1 MEVKACVNIRNRS
14 FKDGVERIAWKK
26 IRQREQSRQEEKQM
40 KEMKYQQVG
49 DYKFPVL
56 KQEES
61 LPNLIKFERM
71 YLKHLKENYKAHYLA
86 QIAENKLNDELLLI
100 DQQMNDRYN
109 VLVKQLMEERNINEE
124 LKEKDQMKW
133 VQEMNN
139 IRNAVNE
146 FLINEYIYVKQY
158 KNSQI
163 FASFY
168 INKSNKIV

>member
-14 FKDGVERIAWKK
+14 FKDDVERIAWKK
-26 IRQREQSRQEEKQM
+26 IRQ
-40 KEMKYQQVG
+40 
-49 DYKFPVL
+49 
-56 KQEES
+56 
-61 LPNLIKFERM
+61 RM